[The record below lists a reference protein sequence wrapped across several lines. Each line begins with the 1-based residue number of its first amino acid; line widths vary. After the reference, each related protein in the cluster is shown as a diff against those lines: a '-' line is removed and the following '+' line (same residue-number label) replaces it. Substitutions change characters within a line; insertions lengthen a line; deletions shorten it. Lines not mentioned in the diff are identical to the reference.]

1 MPEVKALGVVEGFS
15 VASVIKAADF
25 AVKAANVQLMNI
37 HLAMAIGGKA
47 FMTMT
52 GDVAA
57 VNSAVEAAAAEIGKT
72 GMLVESVVI
81 PSPTKDIV
89 SEFI

>member
-1 MPEVKALGVVEGFS
+1 

-25 AVKAANVQLMNI
+25 AVKAADVQLMNI